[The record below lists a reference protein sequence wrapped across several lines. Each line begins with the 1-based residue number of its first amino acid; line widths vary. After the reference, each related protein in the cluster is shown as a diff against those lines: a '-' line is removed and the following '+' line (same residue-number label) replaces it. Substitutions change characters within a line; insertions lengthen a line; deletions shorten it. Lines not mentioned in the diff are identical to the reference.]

1 VVCFLK
7 NPSSNHKGVVVF
19 TTQEL
24 NWINNDKKSQLKLK
38 FLKDSW
44 IFGIHHNWHN
54 FKFKKNDLFDFE
66 MAGKGDLI
74 EINKKPINLIPM
86 DCCNFPPKFFNYEN
100 KDKYWDILCIIR
112 PVFFKRILFFFELV
126 RKLYDSGKKY
136 RVLCISPF
144 SNNFL
149 PKFNIYEYD
158 YRYILNIFNKKFSSD
173 EKKLFNFVTPNYN
186 KSFPFDLETLSF
198 FYKKS
203 KIFLHTSN
211 IERRPRIN
219 SYAHKTGIP
228 VVCSKES
235 SFIVPNHFRKEPFL
249 YICKSDN
256 EYIPKIVKAINYTN
270 SSMYNEKK
278 MLPIMKQFNYKLN
291 IKKLIYFIEKIQKK
305 NYTILEKKKFNL
317 TNLDIRLG
325 YSLVKI
331 RSNNIINVI
340 DFLHKNKLKK
350 IKKYSKTDF
359 KKYSE
364 YFFNSHLKIIFVKI
378 NLMTRSFFFC
388 SRNLIFKMFKRI

>member
-1 VVCFLK
+1 MVCFLK

-24 NWINNDKKSQLKLK
+24 KWINSDKKSQLKLK
-38 FLKDSW
+38 FLKDRW
-44 IFGIHHNWHN
+44 ILGIHHNWHN
-54 FKFKKNDLFDFE
+54 FKYKKNDLFDFE
-66 MAGKGDLI
+66 MAGEGDLI
-74 EINKKPINLIPM
+74 EINKKKINLIPI
-86 DCCNFPPKFFNYEN
+86 DCCNFPPNFFNFEN
-100 KDKYWDILCIIR
+100 KDKYWDIFCIIR

-158 YRYILNIFNKKFSSD
+158 YRYILNIFNKKFSPD
-173 EKKLFNFVTPNYN
+173 EKKLFNFITPNYN

-219 SYAHKTGIP
+219 SYAHKAGVP

-256 EYIPKIVKAINYTN
+256 EYIPKIIKAINYTN
-270 SSMYNEKK
+270 SSMYDEKK

-291 IKKLIYFIEKIQKK
+291 VKKLIYFIEKIQKK
-305 NYTILEKKKFNL
+305 NYTSLEKKKINFI
-317 TNLDIRLG
+317 NLDTRLG
-325 YSLVKI
+325 YSLTKI
-331 RSNNIINVI
+331 QGNNILNVI
-340 DFLHKNKLKK
+340 DFLSKNKVKK
-350 IKKYSKTDF
+350 ITKYAKKDF
-359 KKYSE
+359 KNLTEISNIKY
-364 YFFNSHLKIIFVKI
+364 I
-378 NLMTRSFFFC
+378 
-388 SRNLIFKMFKRI
+388 LIFFIKIYLYINNFFASFSYLVLKMVKKI

>member
-1 VVCFLK
+1 MACFLK
-7 NPSSNHKGVVVF
+7 NPSSNYKGVVVF

-24 NWINNDKKSQLKLK
+24 NWINHDKKSQLKLK
-38 FLKDSW
+38 FLKDNW
-44 IFGIHHNWHN
+44 ILGIHHNWHN

-74 EINKKPINLIPM
+74 EINKKPINLIPI
-86 DCCNFPPKFFNYEN
+86 DCCNFPPNFFNYDN

-136 RVLCISPF
+136 RILCICPF

-158 YRYILNIFNKKFSSD
+158 YRFILNIFNKKFSSD
-173 EKKLFNFVTPNYN
+173 EKKFFNFITTNYN
-186 KSFPFDLETLSF
+186 RSFPFDLETISF

-219 SYAHKTGIP
+219 SYAHKAGIP

-235 SFIVPNHFRKEPFL
+235 SFIVPNHLRKEPFL
-249 YICKSDN
+249 YVCKSDN
-256 EYIPKIVKAINYTN
+256 EYIPKILKAINYTN
-270 SSMYNEKK
+270 SSLYNKKK
-278 MLPIMKQFNYKLN
+278 MLPIIDHFNYKLN
-291 IKKLIYFIEKIQKK
+291 IKKLVSFIEKIQKQK
-305 NYTILEKKKFNL
+305 FTSKEVKKFNFK
-317 TNLDIRLG
+317 NLDMRFG
-325 YSLVKI
+325 YSLTKI
-331 RSNNIINVI
+331 RDSNILNVI
-340 DFLHKNKLKK
+340 DYLSKNKVIK
-350 IKKYSKTDF
+350 IKKYTKNDF
-359 KKYSE
+359 RNYSN
-364 YFFNSHLKIIFVKI
+364 FFLLMHFKIIFIKI
-378 NLMTRSFFFC
+378 NLVIKSFFYSFA
-388 SRNLIFKMFKRI
+388 NLIYKTIFK